1 MKIVQSPSF
10 PFSYR
15 SHNVLYSAATKH
27 AGATRR
33 GEHFS
38 RIGIRGTSGARYPVS
53 TSWSTSIFSFQTPG
67 PVSPSRPKSDCGGR
81 VARGRAE
88 IHFIEPIPTD
98 KGTYSRFAKEKRRVK
113 VASPR
118 RSIYIMSGDASL
130 RERIAA
136 QTIKGTNGYEM
147 RYVCQS
153 SMVISY
159 SYFLSETFPSMT
171 TTTSP

>member
-1 MKIVQSPSF
+1 MKINQKC
-10 PFSYR
+10 
-15 SHNVLYSAATKH
+15 LELMLLDA
-27 AGATRR
+27 
-33 GEHFS
+33 
-38 RIGIRGTSGARYPVS
+38 
-53 TSWSTSIFSFQTPG
+53 
-67 PVSPSRPKSDCGGR
+67 
-81 VARGRAE
+81 
-88 IHFIEPIPTD
+88 
-98 KGTYSRFAKEKRRVK
+98 EKR
-113 VASPR
+113 
-118 RSIYIMSGDASL
+118 GDASASTSL